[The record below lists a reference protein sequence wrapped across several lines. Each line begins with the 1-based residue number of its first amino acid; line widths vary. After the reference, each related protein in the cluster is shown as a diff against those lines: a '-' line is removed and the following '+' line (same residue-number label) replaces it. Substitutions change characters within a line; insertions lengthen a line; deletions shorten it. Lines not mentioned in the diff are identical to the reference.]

1 MDLNKLL
8 AENALLNN
16 STNEYKRFWDLLV
29 EADTAMSS
37 IIDIDK
43 LIAFVVNK
51 LAEIFRASRV
61 SFMLLDEAR
70 GELSVKASRG
80 LDPAASEAKLK
91 LGEAF
96 GGWVAKEGESLLVK
110 NVEVEY
116 PELSKD
122 RLSRYASKS
131 FVIVPIKIE
140 GEVVGVLNLTDKKEQ
155 GTFTEED
162 LKMLTLIGRH
172 LALHIENI
180 RLLEKNK
187 NLVTLDSLTNLF
199 NHRYFQ
205 EQLLEE
211 IYRAERYRH
220 PLGLIMLD
228 IDNFKNY
235 NETNGYPAGDSALRQ
250 VAVILKDNTRK
261 ADITS
266 RYGPEE
272 FMLILP
278 EVKLKAAILVAEK
291 LREKVSDAV
300 FARDRASSFEITRL
314 TVSVGVVAYRVGM
327 NKEELIQH
335 AEAAL
340 SEAKQQGKNKVCFY
354 RQAWKLRL

>member
-1 MDLNKLL
+1 MKEQKLDLNKLL

-29 EADTAMSS
+29 EADNAMSS

-43 LIAFVVNK
+43 LIAFVVNT

-96 GGWVAKEGESLLVK
+96 GGWVAKKGESLLVK

-162 LKMLTLIGRH
+162 LKMLTLVGRH

-180 RLLEKNK
+180 RLLERNK
-187 NLVTLDSLTNLF
+187 DLATLDPLTNLF

-205 EQLLEE
+205 EHLSQE
-211 IYRAERYRH
+211 IDRAQRYRR
-220 PLGLIMLD
+220 PLSLIMLD
-228 IDNFKNY
+228 IDDFQEY
-235 NETNGYPAGDSALRQ
+235 NENHGYAMGDRVLVQMAGIFKDSLRK
-250 VAVILKDNTRK
+250 V
-261 ADITS
+261 DIAS
-266 RYGPEE
+266 RYAGEE
-272 FMLILP
+272 FGIILP
-278 EVKLKAAILVAEK
+278 DTRRKQAAIVAEK
-291 LREKVSDAV
+291 LRDKIATSVFVEK
-300 FARDRASSFEITRL
+300 RDSSLGMVRL
-314 TVSVGVVAYRVGM
+314 TVSAGVAEYNIRS
-327 NKEELIQH
+327 NKDEFIQQVKQ
-335 AEAAL
+335 AIQ
-340 SEAKQQGKNKVCFY
+340 EAKEKGKNRVSVFK
-354 RQAWKLRL
+354 

>member
-1 MDLNKLL
+1 MKEQKLDLNKLL

-16 STNEYKRFWDLLV
+16 STNEYKRFWDLLL
-29 EADTAMSS
+29 EADNAMSS

-43 LIAFVVNK
+43 LIAFVVNT

-96 GGWVAKEGESLLVK
+96 GGWVAKKGESLLVK
-110 NVEVEY
+110 NIEVEY

-140 GEVVGVLNLTDKKEQ
+140 GEVAGVLNLTDKKEQ

-162 LKMLTLIGRH
+162 LKMLTLVGRH

-180 RLLEKNK
+180 RLLERNK
-187 NLVTLDSLTNLF
+187 DLATLDPLTNLF

-205 EQLLEE
+205 EQLSQE
-211 IYRAERYRH
+211 IDRAQRYRR
-220 PLGLIMLD
+220 PLSLIILD
-228 IDNFKNY
+228 IDDFQEY
-235 NETNGYPAGDSALRQ
+235 NENHGYAMGDRVLVQMAGIFKDSLRK
-250 VAVILKDNTRK
+250 V
-261 ADITS
+261 DIAS
-266 RYGPEE
+266 RYAGEE
-272 FMLILP
+272 FGIILP
-278 EVKLKAAILVAEK
+278 DTIRKQAAIVAEK
-291 LREKVSDAV
+291 LRDKIATSVFVEK
-300 FARDRASSFEITRL
+300 RDSSLGMVRL
-314 TVSVGVVAYRVGM
+314 TVSAGVAEYNIRN
-327 NKEELIQH
+327 NKDEFIQQVKQ
-335 AEAAL
+335 AIQ
-340 SEAKQQGKNKVCFY
+340 EAKEKGKNRVSVFK
-354 RQAWKLRL
+354 